1 MINMCN
7 YSRKLLKGFFQ
18 RIFTKFNFPLHLQN
32 ISYISP
38 TSTSYVSTSSTSHT
52 SPTSLTRSTGTWR
65 LHICYKTPTM
75 SFTRS
80 SYTGLVTQEFLHRS
94 CLQALLYIFLQR
106 SCYRGV
112 VAQELTSRWS
122 NYLYLNS
129 YKPPTSHVLYIVSYG
144 GRGIVVVADIVLVI
158 RCSSTS
164 SSIYIYICIYIYIY
178 ILAN

>member
-1 MINMCN
+1 MQLFP
-7 YSRKLLKGFFQ
+7 KALAKVFPKEF
-18 RIFTKFNFPLHLQN
+18 FTKFNFPLHLQN

-94 CLQALLYIFLQR
+94 CLQALLYIFFAR

-122 NYLYLNS
+122 NYLYLSS
-129 YKPPTSHVLYIVSYG
+129 YTPPTSHVLYILSYG
-144 GRGIVVVADIVLVI
+144 GRGIVVVAVIVLVI
-158 RCSSTS
+158 KCSSTS
-164 SSIYIYICIYIYIY
+164 SSIYIYIYID
-178 ILAN
+178 LGKLE